1 MINWLLGLLPAPIR
15 AILFGV
21 GVIAYFIALIKPGTT
36 LATICG
42 MIALLSGATSIL
54 GEAREAAG
62 KLGQTQAAMRSETSQ
77 DAPGT
82 TQTTEVGVYQGDGP
96 GVAQRSPEEAG
107 YDPFKPS

>member
-1 MINWLLGLLPAPIR
+1 MPIR
-15 AILFGV
+15 GGLFLVGIGAYIASILMPNTTFGT
-21 GVIAYFIALIKPGTT
+21 IAGIVAS
-36 LATICG
+36 
-42 MIALLSGATSIL
+42 LSGATAVL
-54 GEAREAAG
+54 GEAGAAAK

-82 TQTTEVGVYQGDGP
+82 TQTGEVGVYQGDGP